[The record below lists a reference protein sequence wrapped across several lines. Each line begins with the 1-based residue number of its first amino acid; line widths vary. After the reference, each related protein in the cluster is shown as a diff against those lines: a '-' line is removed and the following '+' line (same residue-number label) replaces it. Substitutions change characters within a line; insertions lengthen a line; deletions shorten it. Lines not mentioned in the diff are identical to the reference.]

1 MVLCLFR
8 ELNSTRMGIVKNLCV
23 ALFLAQGLFVAGIE
37 TATVNEVRMNIV
49 GEECKLGL
57 DW

>member
-1 MVLCLFR
+1 
-8 ELNSTRMGIVKNLCV
+8 MGIVKNLCV

-37 TATVNEVRMNIV
+37 TATVNEVRMKIV